1 MSGRLLDFSNYVG
14 GSDNVQVVELFT
26 DTQQTYE
33 YNFANADITNYSF
46 TIDYQTLV
54 VDTVAYDRQ
63 TGLPSFSNSSIT
75 GYFANVAG
83 ASGLITD
90 RDNSAGTVNI
100 TIPEDRYTGQLLPN
114 ARANVPIT
122 VLSVNWADS
131 SLSNPTQNSHRWAV
145 LERYKSGTNGLGDP
159 TLDANFLTF
168 GTGQIATFT
177 SDASTDASRVA
188 GIYTVTGLSSG
199 NGVESEFSVY
209 VSDTGVTDV
218 DITSRGNTYA
228 ANETIELLDQNMG
241 GGGAADITITVSTV
255 S

>member
-83 ASGLITD
+83 D
-90 RDNSAGTVNI
+90 RK
-100 TIPEDRYTGQLLPN
+100 
-114 ARANVPIT
+114 
-122 VLSVNWADS
+122 SV
-131 SLSNPTQNSHRWAV
+131 V
-145 LERYKSGTNGLGDP
+145 
-159 TLDANFLTF
+159 
-168 GTGQIATFT
+168 
-177 SDASTDASRVA
+177 
-188 GIYTVTGLSSG
+188 
-199 NGVESEFSVY
+199 
-209 VSDTGVTDV
+209 
-218 DITSRGNTYA
+218 
-228 ANETIELLDQNMG
+228 
-241 GGGAADITITVSTV
+241 
-255 S
+255 